1 MKSQTTFFRLFAVM
15 ASFLSSSFFCLAQE
29 EYPTDFNADQLY
41 FRKITS
47 TDELTSDA
55 LYIIVSDDGQ
65 KGLYAYSKEKMTAV
79 DISTS
84 NGIYQGEVTNPG
96 KPYEIAISR
105 AGGKYVIQVI
115 KKGGGYY
122 WLASPSSSP
131 TGLKLETAEDVNTY
145 WTISFDEDGAIL
157 LCNIL
162 HSDYTMCYL
171 DANGTFACR
180 DLRVTSDT
188 YQKIYLYRKESL
200 IQISDKTDGFATFYN
215 KDFIYS
221 MPKGLEG
228 YAVEEPNEENT
239 TITTTLA
246 YSASHV
252 VPKKMALLIHGAAG
266 THRAPIMYNNLTA
279 YTATNYLEGA
289 RDENDNT
296 SSAQSGSVEYFKLG
310 LGASQDR
317 VGFYW
322 GADNGGPFKLTKAH
336 TAYLALPTTNGTS
349 YANGLSLHYNETT
362 GLQIL
367 PKITP
372 PDFAKGLFDL
382 SGRRLRQAP
391 RPGIYIQDG
400 KKIILK

>member
-29 EYPTDFNADQLY
+29 DYPADFNADQLY

-47 TDELTSDA
+47 TDDLVADA
-55 LYIIVSDDGQ
+55 LYIIVTEDGQ
-65 KGLYAYSKEKMTAV
+65 KGLYAAGTNNIKGASIETPLGY
-79 DISTS
+79 
-84 NGIYQGEVTNPG
+84 YQGEVCATD
-96 KPYEIAISR
+96 KPYEMAISR
-105 AGGKYVIQVI
+105 TGSKYVIQVI
-115 KKGGGYY
+115 KKDGGYY
-122 WLASPSSSP
+122 WLASPSSSS
-131 TGLKLETAEDVNTY
+131 TVLKLKTAEDNDTY

-171 DANGTFACR
+171 DDKGTFGCR

-215 KDFIYS
+215 KDFVYS
-221 MPKGLEG
+221 MPEGLEG
-228 YAVEEPNEENT
+228 FAVEDPNEGNT

-279 YTATNYLEGA
+279 YTATNYLEGT
-289 RDENDNT
+289 RDENENT

-310 LGASQDR
+310 LGASKDR

-362 GLQIL
+362 GLQIF
-367 PKITP
+367 PKISS